1 MADEPHWLTFE
12 EVVETNVEQIERFG
26 GLHGIKDENIIR
38 SAIDNPKN
46 SFHYGGEDDLLVLA
60 VHLCMAIVRNHGF
73 NDGNKRTGAVSLT
86 AFLIVNGYD
95 LRMPDDTLLGR
106 MMEAVLTRDM
116 TEEEFVEHLDH
127 YVIEL

>member
-1 MADEPHWLTFE
+1 MDDEPRWLTFE

-60 VHLCMAIVRNHGF
+60 VHSAWLSFSIM
-73 NDGNKRTGAVSLT
+73 VST
-86 AFLIVNGYD
+86 
-95 LRMPDDTLLGR
+95 T
-106 MMEAVLTRDM
+106 
-116 TEEEFVEHLDH
+116 
-127 YVIEL
+127 VINELVPFH